1 MPTYDYECPSCRNE
15 FEMRQGFSSEPV
27 ADCPKCGRLA
37 RRVIR
42 AVPVVFKG
50 SGWYVNDYGKKG
62 AAATSAPPKEAGE
75 PSVNGAKSEAPA
87 KSASEPAKASGES
100 PKAPASVKSSSEP
113 AKAPASKPSKASK
126 SDSE

>member
-1 MPTYDYECPSCRNE
+1 
-15 FEMRQGFSSEPV
+15 MRQGFSSEPF
-27 ADCPKCGRLA
+27 ADCPKCGKLA

-62 AAATSAPPKEAGE
+62 AAATSAPAKETSE
-75 PSVNGAKSEAPA
+75 PSANGSKSEAPT
-87 KSASEPAKASGES
+87 KSSSESAKASGEPSKTSAS
-100 PKAPASVKSSSEP
+100 PKSSGEP
-113 AKAPASKPSKASK
+113 AKAPAPKTPKASK